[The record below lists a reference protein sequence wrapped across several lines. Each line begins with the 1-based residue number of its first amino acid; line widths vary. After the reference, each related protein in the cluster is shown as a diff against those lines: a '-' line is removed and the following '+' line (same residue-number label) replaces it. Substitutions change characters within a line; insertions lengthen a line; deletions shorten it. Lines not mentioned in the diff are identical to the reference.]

1 MSIACKIST
10 FQPNTFAAILFPPCQ
25 TASALFTNCQTW
37 ALNTRPSSLRGAGF
51 RLNWVPCGSSAR
63 QTVPAQLKILGVRL
77 GLFFATAETKLL
89 SFFSLSNHWQWFCQ
103 GASAGRQECESG
115 GGWGSG
121 GWEAPWHQSP
131 LPACSSAQPSTG
143 TAGTGVNTLLSGGSP
158 APHQRGT
165 RSWQVF
171 YPEPFSPGILVKH
184 LSTLQRTNSTNRE
197 RERAN
202 RAADISQ
209 RSKLVNPIRIKT
221 QKAK

>member
-1 MSIACKIST
+1 MATC
-10 FQPNTFAAILFPPCQ
+10 
-25 TASALFTNCQTW
+25 
-37 ALNTRPSSLRGAGF
+37 
-51 RLNWVPCGSSAR
+51 
-63 QTVPAQLKILGVRL
+63 QTVPAQLKIWTVRVR
-77 GLFFATAETKLL
+77 LFFATAETKSLYAFFLL
-89 SFFSLSNHWQWFCQ
+89 QTIGSDFARGPECWQARVREW
-103 GASAGRQECESG
+103 G

-131 LPACSSAQPSTG
+131 LPACSSAQPGTG

-197 RERAN
+197 RAN

>member
-1 MSIACKIST
+1 M
-10 FQPNTFAAILFPPCQ
+10 CQ
-25 TASALFTNCQTW
+25 CALFLLQNLCYNFQ
-37 ALNTRPSSLRGAGF
+37 ALMPF
-51 RLNWVPCGSSAR
+51 
-63 QTVPAQLKILGVRL
+63 
-77 GLFFATAETKLL
+77 KLL
-89 SFFSLSNHWQWFCQ
+89 AVIWPGGQ
-103 GASAGRQECESG
+103 SAGRQESG
-115 GGWGSG
+115 GG

-131 LPACSSAQPSTG
+131 LPACSSAQPGTG